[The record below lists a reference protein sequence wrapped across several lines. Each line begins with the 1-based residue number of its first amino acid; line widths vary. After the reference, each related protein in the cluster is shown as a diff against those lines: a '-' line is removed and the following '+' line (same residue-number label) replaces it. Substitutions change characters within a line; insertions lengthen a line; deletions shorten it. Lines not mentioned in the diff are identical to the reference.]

1 MTNANII
8 EGISNEALCCF
19 TVFVA
24 TVVVCII
31 NLVYSWNSGQ
41 NAGIRIPA
49 NSALSSTLNEDT
61 QGNSTE
67 DQRTGESIDGTDRGN
82 LDPLS
87 VHDDTNTRPALAS
100 AIADRS
106 TQDTDFSQD
115 GLHWRGDE
123 QFLQNDN
130 ASAPP
135 GDTITI
141 RIKHMENDRTVSV
154 LSTTRVAELKR
165 LCFLDE
171 INSGK
176 TVRLIYS
183 GRLLQ
188 DDNAPISFYG
198 VGNCSVV
205 HAQVS
210 DIRRTR
216 RDYEHSSTATQ
227 EADLDIS
234 KLFLPML
241 AIVLLFCWYGFFY
254 YRHLFSAASVI
265 ILVFMTIAFGVLAYI
280 MTS

>member
-8 EGISNEALCCF
+8 EGISNEALCFF

-24 TVVVCII
+24 AVVVFII

-41 NAGIRIPA
+41 NAGIRTPA
-49 NSALSSTLNEDT
+49 NSAPSSTLNEDT

-67 DQRTGESIDGTDRGN
+67 DQRTRESIDDTDRGN

-87 VHDDTNTRPALAS
+87 LHDDTNTRPALAS

-115 GLHWRGDE
+115 GLRWRGDE

-141 RIKHMENDRTVSV
+141 RIKHLENDRTVSV

-183 GRLLQ
+183 GQLLQ

-198 VGNCSVV
+198 VSNCSVV
-205 HAQVS
+205 LAQVS

-216 RDYEHSSTATQ
+216 RDYERSSTTTQ

>member
-8 EGISNEALCCF
+8 EGISNEALCFF

-24 TVVVCII
+24 AVVVFII
-31 NLVYSWNSGQ
+31 NLVYRWNSGQ
-41 NAGIRIPA
+41 NAGIRTPA
-49 NSALSSTLNEDT
+49 NSARSSPLNEDT

-67 DQRTGESIDGTDRGN
+67 DQRTRESIDDTDRGT

-87 VHDDTNTRPALAS
+87 VHDDTNTRPAVAS
-100 AIADRS
+100 AITDRS
-106 TQDTDFSQD
+106 TQYTDFSQD
-115 GLHWRGDE
+115 GLRWRGGE
-123 QFLQNDN
+123 QFPQNDN
-130 ASAPP
+130 TSAPP

-141 RIKHMENDRTVSV
+141 RIKHMENERNVSV
-154 LSTTRVAELKR
+154 PSTTRVAELKR
-165 LCFLDE
+165 FCFLDE

-176 TVRLIYS
+176 LVRLIYS
-183 GRLLQ
+183 GHLLQ

-198 VGNCSVV
+198 VSNRSVV

-210 DIRRTR
+210 EIRR
-216 RDYEHSSTATQ
+216 DHEHSSTATQ

-241 AIVLLFCWYGFFY
+241 AMVLLFCWYGFFY

>member
-1 MTNANII
+1 MPD
-8 EGISNEALCCF
+8 
-19 TVFVA
+19 
-24 TVVVCII
+24 VVVFII

-41 NAGIRIPA
+41 NAGITTPA
-49 NSALSSTLNEDT
+49 NSAPSSTLNEDT

-67 DQRTGESIDGTDRGN
+67 DQRTRESIDDTDRGN

-115 GLHWRGDE
+115 GLRWRGDE

-154 LSTTRVAELKR
+154 RSTTRVAELKR

-183 GRLLQ
+183 GQLLQ

-198 VGNCSVV
+198 VSNCSVV

>member
-1 MTNANII
+1 MLVAN
-8 EGISNEALCCF
+8 SCCF
-19 TVFVA
+19 
-24 TVVVCII
+24 
-31 NLVYSWNSGQ
+31 S
-41 NAGIRIPA
+41 
-49 NSALSSTLNEDT
+49 
-61 QGNSTE
+61 
-67 DQRTGESIDGTDRGN
+67 
-82 LDPLS
+82 
-87 VHDDTNTRPALAS
+87 
-100 AIADRS
+100 
-106 TQDTDFSQD
+106 
-115 GLHWRGDE
+115 
-123 QFLQNDN
+123 
-130 ASAPP
+130 
-135 GDTITI
+135 
-141 RIKHMENDRTVSV
+141 
-154 LSTTRVAELKR
+154 R

-183 GRLLQ
+183 GQLLQ

-198 VGNCSVV
+198 VSNCSVV

-227 EADLDIS
+227 EADLDMS

-280 MTS
+280 MTSWTSPFKLRKLWTLRPSFSKACYCSPPLIQWQTLKSLSKTWLAKIGWKIFHDQRTDCNLENFNQLCNEVNTNTNTNTLNFHQCNVSLKTQSK